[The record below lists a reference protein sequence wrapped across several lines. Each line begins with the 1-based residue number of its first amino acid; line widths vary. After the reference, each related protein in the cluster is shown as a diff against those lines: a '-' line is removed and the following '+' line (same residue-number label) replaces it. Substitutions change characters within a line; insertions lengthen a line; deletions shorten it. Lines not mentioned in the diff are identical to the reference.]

1 MNLSKNFTLEAFCK
15 TNSKYPNVPEKS
27 DILSMSEL
35 CKNVLQPL
43 RDLFGHEIIISSG
56 YRSLAVNKDKGGT
69 NKPLSQHC
77 KGEAADLKST
87 DNAQLFKLIREH
99 FVFDQMIWEGGDD
112 NQPAWVHVSYKTQG
126 NRGEML
132 RMRIE
137 NGVKQY
143 THIK

>member
-15 TNSKYPNVPEKS
+15 TTSNLPNIPQKS
-27 DILSMSEL
+27 DILAMSEL

-69 NKPLSQHC
+69 SKPLSQHC
-77 KGEAADLKST
+77 KGEAADLKSI
-87 DNAQLFKLIREH
+87 DNALLFKLIREH

-126 NRGEML
+126 NRGEIL
-132 RMRIE
+132 RMRMV